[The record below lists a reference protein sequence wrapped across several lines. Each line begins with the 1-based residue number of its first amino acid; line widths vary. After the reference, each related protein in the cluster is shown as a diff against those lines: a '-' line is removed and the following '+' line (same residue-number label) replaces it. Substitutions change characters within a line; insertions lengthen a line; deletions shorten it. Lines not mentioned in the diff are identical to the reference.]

1 MLSTFILMSAAT
13 ASAAEV
19 TDLPPQWRGD
29 ISIDYLATV
38 VPDSLTE
45 SENTV
50 GERRA
55 TDHDLTYSARF
66 GFTDYLAMELALP
79 QQASSRIAFKK
90 MNRLVYDPIMETG
103 TMVGTGDDADSET
116 SGSGSGGLWLR
127 AMATPLSESTF
138 SARGDQITWLMGL
151 GYQFADSTSLWNSA
165 DSGGAGPASPA
176 FEFTSFWSTKNR
188 MTEPYLGVVW
198 THRFSTDVDVNNRL
212 ITVKD
217 PSRLDITAGLE
228 ILLLE
233 DESWADNLGTE
244 LALDLHATFGHRSWG
259 DGVSGVE
266 LANALSISKFAS
278 VTQGETNSLWGGAD
292 IRWRIVRYVDWTVST
307 EIGGPF
313 GRRLEHPYAVASD
326 PDGKLGWRLGT
337 SLTFRM
343 RDPLFDKR

>member
-1 MLSTFILMSAAT
+1 MLSTFILIGAAT

-38 VPDSLTE
+38 VPDSLSE
-45 SENTV
+45 SQSTV

-55 TDHDLTYSARF
+55 VDHELTYSAIF

-79 QQASSRIAFKK
+79 QQASSRITFKN

-103 TMVGTGDDADSET
+103 TMLGTGRDEDTKTE
-116 SGSGSGGLWLR
+116 GSGSGGLWLR
-127 AMATPLSESTF
+127 VMTTPLSETTF
-138 SARGDQITWLMGL
+138 SDRGDQISWLMGL
-151 GYQFADSTSLWNSA
+151 GYQFADSTSLWNSENH
-165 DSGGAGPASPA
+165 GGAGPASPA
-176 FEFTSFWSTKNR
+176 FEFTSVWSTKNR
-188 MTEPYLGVVW
+188 MAEPYIGVVW
-198 THRFSTDVDVNNRL
+198 THRFATDVDVGNKL
-212 ITVKD
+212 IAAKD

-233 DESWADNLGTE
+233 DNNWPNKLGTE
-244 LALDLHATFGHRSWG
+244 LALDLHATFGHQSWG
-259 DGVSGVE
+259 DGISGIE
-266 LANALSISKFAS
+266 LANALSISEGAS

-292 IRWRIVRYVDWTVST
+292 IRWRIVRYLDWTVST

-326 PDGKLGWRLGT
+326 PDGKMGWKLGT
-337 SLTFRM
+337 GLTFRM